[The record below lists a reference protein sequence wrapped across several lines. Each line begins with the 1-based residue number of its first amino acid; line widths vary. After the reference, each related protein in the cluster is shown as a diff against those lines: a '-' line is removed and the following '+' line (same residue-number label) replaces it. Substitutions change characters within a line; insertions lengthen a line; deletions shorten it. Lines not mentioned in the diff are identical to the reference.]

1 MLCQASR
8 EQYCVNKAVTSK
20 PSISEECDRLLGG
33 DGLSCSYHSNFNR
46 LLGSS
51 LADKL
56 KVSLVIRPLTHS
68 CRCERCCFSRT
79 AGLCST
85 ASMQVH
91 DIEDLAAAGT
101 ANHACPYF
109 AARSLA
115 GTPWLLVFSHLVAH
129 ALRDVRSCSRLL

>member
-1 MLCQASR
+1 MKFQAYTLTSAASSQVIRELKRTRYRPKTAVLVGTRLAVPFLDHSVSVTPAVLRQASR

-56 KVSLVIRPLTHS
+56 KVSLW
-68 CRCERCCFSRT
+68 CC
-79 AGLCST
+79 A
-85 ASMQVH
+85 
-91 DIEDLAAAGT
+91 
-101 ANHACPYF
+101 P
-109 AARSLA
+109 
-115 GTPWLLVFSHLVAH
+115 
-129 ALRDVRSCSRLL
+129 

>member
-1 MLCQASR
+1 MFALPGPHLSSLLTLVCQASR

-56 KVSLVIRPLTHS
+56 KVRPS
-68 CRCERCCFSRT
+68 
-79 AGLCST
+79 
-85 ASMQVH
+85 
-91 DIEDLAAAGT
+91 
-101 ANHACPYF
+101 
-109 AARSLA
+109 AR
-115 GTPWLLVFSHLVAH
+115 G
-129 ALRDVRSCSRLL
+129 